1 MELHFLGAVWQID
14 APTELIGLLEKLLNV
29 ENAIPAPP
37 IRIQV
42 KWNPRLP
49 QELPLLPSLGYW
61 KKKEG
66 NIRYHWGQGI
76 YYKIGSNFVEFYW
89 DFPTIIENYPLI
101 IPFSYWAKDNGY
113 RIIHAA
119 TAGYQGKWI
128 LMPAKSN
135 AGKSTTVAACTQHQM
150 EVAGDDIAF
159 LEYKENTWMANTIYN
174 FISLRPEAMQQF
186 KDSLTEL
193 GDSWF
198 ERPDGKQVLTLAKV
212 NRSTLNPIHAIGIF
226 DLHPQANYQKMENM
240 DVENVLSHFITSHY
254 ISSTLGDVDM
264 KLLHTIKQLQR
275 TLPFYSIQFSTNLKE
290 NVQHLKNLL
299 QAL

>member
-1 MELHFLGAVWQID
+1 
-14 APTELIGLLEKLLNV
+14 
-29 ENAIPAPP
+29 
-37 IRIQV
+37 
-42 KWNPRLP
+42 
-49 QELPLLPSLGYW
+49 
-61 KKKEG
+61 
-66 NIRYHWGQGI
+66 
-76 YYKIGSNFVEFYW
+76 
-89 DFPTIIENYPLI
+89 
-101 IPFSYWAKDNGY
+101 
-113 RIIHAA
+113 
-119 TAGYQGKWI
+119 
-128 LMPAKSN
+128 
-135 AGKSTTVAACTQHQM
+135 
-150 EVAGDDIAF
+150 
-159 LEYKENTWMANTIYN
+159 
-174 FISLRPEAMQQF
+174 MQQF

-264 KLLHTIKQLQR
+264 KLLRTIKQLQG